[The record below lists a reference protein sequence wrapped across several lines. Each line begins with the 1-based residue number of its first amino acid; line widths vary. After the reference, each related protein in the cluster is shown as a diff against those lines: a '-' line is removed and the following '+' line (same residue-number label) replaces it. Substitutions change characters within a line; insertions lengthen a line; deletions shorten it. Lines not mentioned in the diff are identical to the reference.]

1 MPEVAWIRLASN
13 SPRRRELMALG
24 NWIVSSC
31 VPDLDESRS
40 AGEAPAEYVLR
51 LAEAKA
57 RAAVDGSPNSALIVA
72 ADTAVVDGENV
83 LGKPA
88 NAADAAQMLRQLRR
102 RTHRVFTGLAVLNPG
117 SGQLVT
123 DVCVTDVPMRDYSEA
138 EIGAYVASGDPLDK
152 AGAYGIQ
159 HADFH
164 PVQDMAGC
172 YASVMGLPLCHL
184 LRLLTRLQ
192 AASQPDLPDRCQTY
206 LNYACPVSSA
216 ILRGEP
222 VG

>member
-1 MPEVAWIRLASN
+1 
-13 SPRRRELMALG
+13 MALG
-24 NWIVSSC
+24 NWSVSSC
-31 VPDLDESRS
+31 VPEVDESRS
-40 AGEAPAEYVLR
+40 AGEAPADYVLR

-57 RAAVDGSPNSALIVA
+57 RAAMDGSPRGALIVA

-88 NAADAAQMLRQLRR
+88 NAAEAAHMLRVLRR
-102 RTHRVFTGLAVLNPG
+102 RTHQVLTGLAVLNPG
-117 SGQLVT
+117 SGQFAT
-123 DVCVTDVPMRDYSEA
+123 DVCVTDVPMRDYSEV

-152 AGAYGIQ
+152 AGGYGIQ

-164 PVQDMAGC
+164 PVREMAGC

-184 LRLLTRLQ
+184 LRLLTRFQ
-192 AASQPDLPDRCQTY
+192 AASQPDLPDRCQAH
-206 LNYACPVSSA
+206 LKYACPVSGA
-216 ILRGEP
+216 ILRGER

>member
-1 MPEVAWIRLASN
+1 MG
-13 SPRRRELMALG
+13 LG
-24 NWIVSSC
+24 NWIVSRC
-31 VPDLDESRS
+31 VSEVDESRL
-40 AGEAPAEYVLR
+40 AAEAPTDYVLR

-57 RAAVDGSPNSALIVA
+57 RAAVHGSPGSAFIVA
-72 ADTAVVDGENV
+72 ADTAVVDGEHV

-88 NAADAAQMLRQLRR
+88 NSEDAVHMLRQLRR
-102 RTHRVFTGLAVLNPG
+102 RTHQVFTGLAVLDPG
-117 SGQLVT
+117 SGQIVT
-123 DVCVTDVPMRDYSEA
+123 DVCVTAVPMRDYTEA

-159 HADFH
+159 HAGFH
-164 PVQDMAGC
+164 PVQNMAGC

-184 LRLLTRLQ
+184 LRLLDRLQ
-192 AASQPDLPDRCQTY
+192 AAPQPDLPERCQTH
-206 LNYACPVSSA
+206 LSYACPVSNA